1 MNASFREVFEQ
12 FQGEH
17 GFEPCAL
24 PQAMRLLGMNP
35 TDQQASELQRKFG
48 GCIGYEEFCKEME
61 ELLARWL
68 ARDQA
73 QQLLQDF
80 QVFDPD
86 RTGRISVQKLVDIM
100 RMSGNG
106 FSEAELEEM
115 LLNAGVDGT
124 TVEYKDVVFK
134 HFFGA
139 GSGCVV
145 GDWESLKAA
154 QPMDALQEA
163 ATLNSVA
170 KLKAERG
177 RKPWTCT
184 VKLWP
189 EWKATQLTTPRL
201 LQRFTEAMGHADA
214 LELYLR
220 ALGIREK
227 VLGPKHFYVATTLD
241 CIANLMDRSG
251 QIEEALRFACRSL
264 EIWER
269 FFGSEHSHIGKI
281 LYNLAGR
288 REQLADLHGALDFY
302 VRALGIFTRSQGES
316 EEVADTLDGIAELMI
331 RLGQTREAVD
341 FYRRELFIRERLLGS
356 AHPEVLQ
363 LRAVMASLE
372 AS

>member
-1 MNASFREVFEQ
+1 
-12 FQGEH
+12 
-17 GFEPCAL
+17 
-24 PQAMRLLGMNP
+24 
-35 TDQQASELQRKFG
+35 
-48 GCIGYEEFCKEME
+48 
-61 ELLARWL
+61 
-68 ARDQA
+68 
-73 QQLLQDF
+73 
-80 QVFDPD
+80 
-86 RTGRISVQKLVDIM
+86 M
-100 RMSGNG
+100 RMSGNV
-106 FSEAELEEM
+106 FSEAELEDM

-163 ATLNSVA
+163 ATLNTVA

-177 RKPWTCT
+177 QMQEALDLHSQALARVESHAADHPTAA
-184 VKLWP
+184 
-189 EWKATQLTTPRL
+189 ATLHSMAAL
-201 LQRFTEAMGHADA
+201 KEAMGHADA

-227 VLGPKHFYVATTLD
+227 VLRPNHFYVATTLD